1 VTALGK
7 LVVIEG
13 IDGAG
18 TTTQMERYAEHLR
31 AQGKRVHT
39 TRQPSRGPIGTFI
52 RQALGGALS
61 LGGELHAPLMALLF
75 AADRLEHLASEVEPR
90 LADGTIV
97 LCDRY
102 DLSSLAYQ
110 TATAPSG
117 LLARVDFESWVRS
130 QNRFARRP
138 DVTLVV
144 DVTPEIAERRRAARS
159 GNPDIY
165 EYAELQ
171 RTLAALYRDAERLCP
186 GDVIVHVDGDPS
198 LDEVTGRICTALDP
212 LVLGAVT

>member
-1 VTALGK
+1 VTLGK

-31 AQGKRVHT
+31 AHGRAVHT
-39 TRQPSRGPIGTFI
+39 TRQPTRGPVGSFI
-52 RQALGGALS
+52 RQALGGEVS

-75 AADRLEHLASEVEPR
+75 AADRLAHLAAEVEPK
-90 LADGTIV
+90 LVEGAVV

-102 DLSSLAYQ
+102 DLSSIAYQ
-110 TATAPSG
+110 TATAPRA
-117 LLARVDFESWVRS
+117 LLAELDFESWVRS
-130 QNRFARRP
+130 LNRFARRP

-144 DVTPEIAERRRAARS
+144 DVTPEVAERRRAARS
-159 GNPDIY
+159 GRPDIY

-171 RTLAALYRDAERLCP
+171 TRLAALYRDAERLTP
-186 GDVIVHVDGDPS
+186 GDTILHVDGDPT
-198 LDEVTGRICTALDP
+198 LDEVTERIRAALDP
-212 LVLGAVT
+212 IVLG